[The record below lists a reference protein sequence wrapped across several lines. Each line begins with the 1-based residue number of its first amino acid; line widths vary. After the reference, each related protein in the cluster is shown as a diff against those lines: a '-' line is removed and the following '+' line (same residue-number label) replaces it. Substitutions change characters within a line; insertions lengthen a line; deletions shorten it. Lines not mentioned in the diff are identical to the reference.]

1 MSIGIIV
8 ATDEELIEIKN
19 IMDSYEEKD
28 IYELTFIKGKI
39 NGKKVIVVKCGIGK
53 VNAARTTQIL
63 IDNFKISKII
73 NIGAAG
79 GINPE
84 LKIQDIVIG
93 EKLVQYDFDTT
104 SAGDYEKGEIQGIGK
119 FIRSDYELINICKKV
134 LEKRVDNSINVVIG
148 TIATADIFCSDP
160 ETAKKVRE
168 EFEAECVEM
177 EGASVAQVCYLCK
190 VPFLV
195 VRAISDSPYEKDN
208 HITFEEFLKIS
219 SDMVSKFIVQLLEK
233 IYKIER

>member
-8 ATDEELIEIKN
+8 ATDEEFIEMKN

-28 IYELTFIKGKI
+28 IYELTFVKGKI
-39 NGKKVIVVKCGIGK
+39 NSKKVIVVKCGVGK

-79 GINPE
+79 GINPK

-93 EKLVQYDFDTT
+93 EKIVQYDFDTT

-134 LEKRVDNSINVVIG
+134 LEKRVDNSIKVVIG

-160 ETAKKVRE
+160 EIAKEVRE
-168 EFEAECVEM
+168 EFGAECVEM
-177 EGASVAQVCYLCK
+177 EGAAIAQVCFLDK
-190 VPFLV
+190 IPFLV
-195 VRAISDSPYEKDN
+195 IRGISDTPNGNNEMDYYTYC
-208 HITFEEFLKIS
+208 HIAAKHAAEFLQ
-219 SDMVSKFIVQLLEK
+219 DLLWED
-233 IYKIER
+233 ID

>member
-19 IMDSYEEKD
+19 IMDSYEERD
-28 IYELTFIKGKI
+28 IYELTFVKGKI
-39 NGKKVIVVKCGIGK
+39 NGKKVIVVKCGVGK

-63 IDNFKISKII
+63 IDNFKINKII

-93 EKLVQYDFDTT
+93 EKIVQYDFDTT
-104 SAGDYEKGEIQGIGK
+104 GAGDYEKGEIQGIGK

-160 ETAKKVRE
+160 ETAKKVRK
-168 EFEAECVEM
+168 EFGAECVEM
-177 EGASVAQVCYLCK
+177 EGAAIAQVCYLDK
-190 VPFLV
+190 IPFLV
-195 VRAISDSPYEKDN
+195 IRGISDTPNGNNEMDYYTYC
-208 HITFEEFLKIS
+208 HIAAKHAAEFLQ
-219 SDMVSKFIVQLLEK
+219 DLLWED
-233 IYKIER
+233 ID

>member
-19 IMDSYEEKD
+19 IMDSYEERD
-28 IYELTFIKGKI
+28 IYELTFVKGKI

-93 EKLVQYDFDTT
+93 EKIVQYDFDI
-104 SAGDYEKGEIQGIGK
+104 SSSGDYEKGEIQGVGK
-119 FIRSDYELINICKKV
+119 YIRSDYELINICKRV
-134 LEKRVDNSINVVIG
+134 LEKRMENDIKVVIG

-160 ETAKKVRE
+160 EKAKEVRE

-177 EGASVAQVCYLCK
+177 EGAAIAQVCFLDK
-190 VPFLV
+190 IPFLV
-195 VRAISDSPYEKDN
+195 IRGISDTPNGHNEMDYYTYC
-208 HITFEEFLKIS
+208 HIAAKHAAEFLQ
-219 SDMVSKFIVQLLEK
+219 DLLWED
-233 IYKIER
+233 ID

>member
-1 MSIGIIV
+1 MNIGIIV

-19 IMDSYEEKD
+19 IMSSYEEKD
-28 IYELTFIKGKI
+28 IYELNFVKGKI

-63 IDNFKISKII
+63 IDNFKINKII

-93 EKLVQYDFDTT
+93 EKLVQYDFDV
-104 SAGDYEKGEIQGIGK
+104 SDSGDYEKGEITGIGK
-119 FIRSDYELINICKKV
+119 YFRSDAELINTCKRV
-134 LEKRVDNSINVVIG
+134 LENRIDNNINIVIG

-168 EFEAECVEM
+168 DFEAECVEM
-177 EGASVAQVCYLCK
+177 EGAAIAQVCYLDK
-190 VPFLV
+190 IPFLV
-195 VRAISDSPYEKDN
+195 IRGISDTPNGHNEMDYYTYC
-208 HITFEEFLKIS
+208 HIAAKHAAEFLQ
-219 SDMVSKFIVQLLEK
+219 DLLWED
-233 IYKIER
+233 ID

>member
-1 MSIGIIV
+1 MKQYV
-8 ATDEELIEIKN
+8 HVQ
-19 IMDSYEEKD
+19 
-28 IYELTFIKGKI
+28 
-39 NGKKVIVVKCGIGK
+39 KVIVVKCGVGK

-93 EKLVQYDFDTT
+93 EKIVQYDFDTT

-134 LEKRVDNSINVVIG
+134 LEKRVDNSIKVVIG

-160 ETAKKVRE
+160 EIAKEVRE
-168 EFEAECVEM
+168 EFGAECVEM
-177 EGASVAQVCYLCK
+177 EGAAIAQVCFLDK
-190 VPFLV
+190 IPFLV
-195 VRAISDSPYEKDN
+195 IRGISDTPNGNNEMDYYTYC
-208 HITFEEFLKIS
+208 HIAAKHAAEFLQ
-219 SDMVSKFIVQLLEK
+219 DLLWED
-233 IYKIER
+233 ID

>member
-1 MSIGIIV
+1 MNIGNID

-19 IMDSYEEKD
+19 IMDTFEERD
-28 IYELTFIKGKI
+28 IYELTFVKGKI
-39 NGKKVIVVKCGIGK
+39 NGKKVIVVKCGVGK

-63 IDNFKISKII
+63 IDNFKISKVI

-93 EKLVQYDFDTT
+93 EKIVQYDFDTT

-134 LEKRVDNSINVVIG
+134 LEKRIDNSIKVVIG

-160 ETAKKVRE
+160 EIAKEVRE
-168 EFEAECVEM
+168 EFGAECVEM
-177 EGASVAQVCYLCK
+177 EGAAIAQVCFLDK
-190 VPFLV
+190 IPFLV
-195 VRAISDSPYEKDN
+195 IRGISDTPNGHNEMDYYTYC
-208 HITFEEFLKIS
+208 HIAAKHAAEFLQ
-219 SDMVSKFIVQLLEK
+219 DLLWED
-233 IYKIER
+233 ID

>member
-8 ATDEELIEIKN
+8 ATDEELIEMKN

-28 IYELTFIKGKI
+28 IYELTFVKGKI
-39 NGKKVIVVKCGIGK
+39 NSKKVIVVKCGVGK

-93 EKLVQYDFDTT
+93 EKIVQYDFDTT

-119 FIRSDYELINICKKV
+119 LINICKKV
-134 LEKRVDNSINVVIG
+134 LEKRVDNSIKVVIG

-160 ETAKKVRE
+160 EIAKEVRE
-168 EFEAECVEM
+168 EFGAECVEM
-177 EGASVAQVCYLCK
+177 EGAAIAQVCFLDK
-190 VPFLV
+190 IPFLV
-195 VRAISDSPYEKDN
+195 IRGISDTPNGNNEMDYYTYC
-208 HITFEEFLKIS
+208 HIAAKHAAEFLQ
-219 SDMVSKFIVQLLEK
+219 DLLWED
-233 IYKIER
+233 ID

>member
-8 ATDEELIEIKN
+8 ATDEELIEMKN

-28 IYELTFIKGKI
+28 IYELTFIRGKI

-63 IDNFKISKII
+63 IDNFKISKVI

-93 EKLVQYDFDTT
+93 EKLVQYDFDI
-104 SAGDYEKGEIQGIGK
+104 SSSGDYEKGEIQGLGK
-119 FIRSDYELINICKKV
+119 FLKSDNNLIDVCKKV
-134 LEKRVDNSINVVIG
+134 LENRIEKNVNIVIG
-148 TIATADIFCSDP
+148 TIATADTFCSDP
-160 ETAKKVRE
+160 EIAQNVRK
-168 EFEAECVEM
+168 EFGAECVEM
-177 EGASVAQVCYLCK
+177 EGAAIAQVCYQDRI
-190 VPFLV
+190 PFLV
-195 VRAISDSPYEKDN
+195 IRGISDTPNGNNEMDYYTYC
-208 HITFEEFLKIS
+208 HIAAKHAAEFLQ
-219 SDMVSKFIVQLLEK
+219 DLLWED
-233 IYKIER
+233 ID

>member
-8 ATDEELIEIKN
+8 GTDEELIEIKN
-19 IMDSYEEKD
+19 VMDSYEERD
-28 IYELTFIKGKI
+28 IYELNFVKGKI

-93 EKLVQYDFDTT
+93 EKIVQYDFD
-104 SAGDYEKGEIQGIGK
+104 I
-119 FIRSDYELINICKKV
+119 
-134 LEKRVDNSINVVIG
+134 
-148 TIATADIFCSDP
+148 
-160 ETAKKVRE
+160 
-168 EFEAECVEM
+168 
-177 EGASVAQVCYLCK
+177 
-190 VPFLV
+190 
-195 VRAISDSPYEKDN
+195 
-208 HITFEEFLKIS
+208 
-219 SDMVSKFIVQLLEK
+219 
-233 IYKIER
+233 

>member
-19 IMDSYEEKD
+19 VMDSYEEKD
-28 IYELTFIKGKI
+28 IYEL
-39 NGKKVIVVKCGIGK
+39 KKVIVVKCGVGK

-93 EKLVQYDFDTT
+93 EKIVQYDFDTT

-134 LEKRVDNSINVVIG
+134 LEKRVDNSIKVVIG

-160 ETAKKVRE
+160 EIAKEVRE
-168 EFEAECVEM
+168 EFGAECVEM
-177 EGASVAQVCYLCK
+177 EGAAIAQVCFLDK
-190 VPFLV
+190 IPFLV
-195 VRAISDSPYEKDN
+195 IRGISDTPNGHNEMDYYTYC
-208 HITFEEFLKIS
+208 HIAAKHAAEFLQ
-219 SDMVSKFIVQLLEK
+219 DLLWED
-233 IYKIER
+233 ID

>member
-8 ATDEELIEIKN
+8 ATDEELIEMKN

-28 IYELTFIKGKI
+28 IYELTFVKGKI
-39 NGKKVIVVKCGIGK
+39 NSKKVIVVKCGIGK

-93 EKLVQYDFDTT
+93 EKIVQYDFDI
-104 SAGDYEKGEIQGIGK
+104 SSSGDYEKGEIQGVGK
-119 FIRSDYELINICKKV
+119 YIRSDYELINICKRV
-134 LEKRVDNSINVVIG
+134 LEKRMENDIKVVIG

-160 ETAKKVRE
+160 EKAKEVRE

-177 EGASVAQVCYLCK
+177 EGAAIAQVCFLDK
-190 VPFLV
+190 IPFLV
-195 VRAISDSPYEKDN
+195 IRGISDTPNGHNEMDYYTYC
-208 HITFEEFLKIS
+208 HIAAKHAAEFLQ
-219 SDMVSKFIVQLLEK
+219 DLLWED
-233 IYKIER
+233 ID

>member
-19 IMDSYEEKD
+19 IMDSFEERD
-28 IYELTFIKGKI
+28 IYELTFVKGKI

-93 EKLVQYDFDTT
+93 EKIVQYDFDTT
-104 SAGDYEKGEIQGIGK
+104 GAGDYEKGEIQGIGK

-160 ETAKKVRE
+160 ETAKKVRK
-168 EFEAECVEM
+168 EFGAECVEM
-177 EGASVAQVCYLCK
+177 EGAAIAQVCYLDK
-190 VPFLV
+190 IPFLV
-195 VRAISDSPYEKDN
+195 IRGISDTPNGHNEMDYYTYC
-208 HITFEEFLKIS
+208 HIAAKHAAEFLQ
-219 SDMVSKFIVQLLEK
+219 DLLWED
-233 IYKIER
+233 ID